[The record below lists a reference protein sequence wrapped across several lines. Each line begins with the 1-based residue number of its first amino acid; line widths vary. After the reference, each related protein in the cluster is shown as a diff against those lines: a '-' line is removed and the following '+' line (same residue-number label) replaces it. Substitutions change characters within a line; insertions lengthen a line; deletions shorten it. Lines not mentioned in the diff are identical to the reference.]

1 MKTYT
6 IPVIPGDGIGP
17 EVIAEGMKVL
27 DAAAQVHGFR
37 IEWVT
42 YPHGADH
49 YLRTG
54 ELLSDRTLQELSQF
68 KAIYFGA
75 CGDERV
81 PPGVLERG
89 IVLTIR
95 NHFDEY
101 VNLRPIRL
109 LEGVRSPLR
118 DKKPVDIDFVVVREN
133 TEDFYVAAGGK
144 ASIGT
149 TRSQLNISRKTY
161 QARFDLEITSNEP
174 IAYQV
179 GLISRAGARRVMRY
193 ALEFARGRKKHLT
206 LIDKANVLTEMYGL
220 WRSEFAEVATEFRDV
235 QTDILL
241 VDAAAMEFVRNPE
254 RFDVVLAPNLF
265 GDILTD
271 LGAMLQGGLGLA
283 PGGNINPRGT
293 SMFEPV
299 HGSAPVLKGLQKA
312 NPVATIWAGAM
323 LLDSLGEN
331 SAGKA
336 VIHAIE
342 KCLRNGRVLT
352 PDLGGTSSTSGVG
365 DEIAR
370 MLGVSA

>member
-1 MKTYT
+1 MKTYA

-109 LEGVRSPLR
+109 LEGVRGPLC
-118 DKKPVDIDFVVVREN
+118 DKKPADIDFVVVREN

-206 LIDKANVLTEMYGL
+206 LIDKAN
-220 WRSEFAEVATEFRDV
+220 
-235 QTDILL
+235 
-241 VDAAAMEFVRNPE
+241 
-254 RFDVVLAPNLF
+254 
-265 GDILTD
+265 
-271 LGAMLQGGLGLA
+271 
-283 PGGNINPRGT
+283 
-293 SMFEPV
+293 
-299 HGSAPVLKGLQKA
+299 
-312 NPVATIWAGAM
+312 PVATIWAGAM

-342 KCLRNGRVLT
+342 KCLRSGRVLT

>member
-1 MKTYT
+1 M
-6 IPVIPGDGIGP
+6 
-17 EVIAEGMKVL
+17 
-27 DAAAQVHGFR
+27 
-37 IEWVT
+37 
-42 YPHGADH
+42 
-49 YLRTG
+49 
-54 ELLSDRTLQELSQF
+54 
-68 KAIYFGA
+68 
-75 CGDERV
+75 
-81 PPGVLERG
+81 
-89 IVLTIR
+89 
-95 NHFDEY
+95 
-101 VNLRPIRL
+101 
-109 LEGVRSPLR
+109 
-118 DKKPVDIDFVVVREN
+118 VREN

-149 TRSQLNISRKTY
+149 TRRQLDISRKIY

-342 KCLRNGRVLT
+342 KCLRSGRVLT